1 MRSLSSLTVACT
13 ILAVGGG
20 CSQQK
25 DADAPA
31 PPTEK
36 DGAQSAE
43 GADEAAADEDDHENL
58 VQVEAL
64 LAGENE
70 LAIRYTIKPGWH
82 LYWINPGDS
91 GLKTTAEMKAPEGFT
106 FEPLRYPTPE
116 AFKSPGDITSYGYEH
131 EVVLFSHF
139 EMSDP
144 PPEQS
149 KIDIAASWLACKS
162 SCIRGKADTSIEI
175 ATARPADDT
184 LLIEHRQKLPRP
196 GSELGASVE
205 WSKADAGPLLEAS
218 VPEGKLVD
226 FFPLHTDPAMLEKSS
241 VESNRLQLQYEVSDD
256 ELSQVSGPQGVVVVE
271 NADGSRS
278 YFHLEAP
285 WPNA

>member
-1 MRSLSSLTVACT
+1 MLASLALVA
-13 ILAVGGG
+13 LAG
-20 CSQQK
+20 CSPRE
-25 DADAPA
+25 ADAPA
-31 PPTEK
+31 TPAGQESPGHADGEPPPA
-36 DGAQSAE
+36 DSAGE
-43 GADEAAADEDDHENL
+43 EDDHENL
-58 VQVEAL
+58 VHVEAL

-91 GLKTTAEMKAPEGFT
+91 GLETDAELKAPAGFS

-116 AFKSPGDITSYGYEH
+116 AFTSPGDITSYGYEH

-139 EMSDP
+139 TMSDP

-149 KIDIAASWLACKS
+149 KVSVEASWLACKS
-162 SCIRGKADTSIEI
+162 SCIKGKADTAIEI
-175 ATARPADDT
+175 ATAQPADDT

-196 GSELGASVE
+196 GSELPATSGWTQS
-205 WSKADAGPLLEAS
+205 DAGPVLEAS
-218 VPEGKLVD
+218 LAEGKLVG
-226 FFPLHTDPAMLEKSS
+226 FYPLRTDPAMLEKST
-241 VESNRLQLQYEVSDD
+241 VEPNRL
-256 ELSQVSGPQGVVVVE
+256 ELRYQVTPERLSKVSGPQGVVVIE

-285 WPNA
+285 WPTS

>member
-1 MRSLSSLTVACT
+1 MRAPLPLTLACAV
-13 ILAVGGG
+13 LAVGA
-20 CSQQK
+20 CSPQK
-25 DADAPA
+25 DGDAA
-31 PPTEK
+31 AAPTEK
-36 DGAQSAE
+36 DAAK
-43 GADEAAADEDDHENL
+43 AADSGDAAPAEEDDHENL

-91 GLKTTAEMKAPEGFT
+91 GLKTDAEMKAPEGFS
-106 FEPLRYPTPE
+106 FEPLRYPAPE

-162 SCIRGKADTSIEI
+162 SCIKGKADASIEI
-175 ATARPADDT
+175 ATAHAADDT

-196 GSELGASVE
+196 GSDLAATTG
-205 WSKADAGPLLEAS
+205 WTTADAGPVLEAS
-218 VPEGKLVD
+218 VAEGKLVE
-226 FFPLHTDPAMLEKSS
+226 FFPLRTDPAMLEKST
-241 VESNRLQLQYEVSDD
+241 VESNRLQLHYKITPDK
-256 ELSQVSGPQGVVVVE
+256 LTQVSGPQGVVVVE